1 MVLTAQKCVV
11 MYGQKRH
18 PKDVKTQPQEEFI
31 TQANHNPLDVS
42 EETPVRPGAA
52 KTAGEGDEPEAGY
65 HEDLRAD
72 KRAIKDYPVTKD
84 DEE

>member
-1 MVLTAQKCVV
+1 

-31 TQANHNPLDVS
+31 TQTNHNRSDVS

-52 KTAGEGDEPEAGY
+52 RTAGEDNEPEEGY
-65 HEDLRAD
+65 QEDQRAD
-72 KRAIKDYPVTKD
+72 RKAVKDYPVTRD